1 MDIITLSD
9 KIRKSIREKKTQL
22 NDLITSGSAQ
32 NMEQYKHLI
41 GQLDALNFIEQE
53 LSNLLDEQENADR

>member
-9 KIRKSIREKKTQL
+9 KIRRIIRDKKTQI
-22 NDLITSGSAQ
+22 NDIVTSGSAKD
-32 NMEQYKHLI
+32 MEQYKHLI

-53 LSNLLDEQENADR
+53 LSDLLEKQENDD

>member
-9 KIRKSIREKKTQL
+9 KIRRIIRDKREQL
-22 NDLITSGSAQ
+22 TGLITSGAAKD
-32 NMEQYKHLI
+32 MEQYKHLI

-53 LSNLLDEQENADR
+53 LSDLLEKQENDD

>member
-9 KIRKSIREKKTQL
+9 KIRKILRDKKAQL
-22 NDLITSGSAQ
+22 NDIVTSGSAKD
-32 NMEQYKHLI
+32 MEQYRHLI

-53 LSNLLDEQENADR
+53 LSNLLEKQENDY

>member
-9 KIRKSIREKKTQL
+9 KIRKILRDKKAQITE
-22 NDLITSGSAQ
+22 IVTSGSAKD
-32 NMEQYKHLI
+32 MEQYRHLI

-53 LSNLLDEQENADR
+53 LSNLLEKQENDD

>member
-9 KIRKSIREKKTQL
+9 KIRKILRDKKTQI
-22 NDLITSGSAQ
+22 NDIVTSGSAKD
-32 NMEQYKHLI
+32 MEQYRHLI

-53 LSNLLDEQENADR
+53 LSDLLEKQENDD

>member
-9 KIRKSIREKKTQL
+9 KIRRIIRDKKTQI
-22 NDLITSGSAQ
+22 NDIVTSGSAKD
-32 NMEQYKHLI
+32 MEQYKHLI

-53 LSNLLDEQENADR
+53 LSNLLDEQENDD

>member
-9 KIRKSIREKKTQL
+9 KIRRIIRHKKTQI
-22 NDLITSGSAQ
+22 NDIVTSGSAKD
-32 NMEQYKHLI
+32 MEQYRHLI

-53 LSNLLDEQENADR
+53 LSDLLEKQENDD

>member
-9 KIRKSIREKKTQL
+9 KIRKILRDKKAQL
-22 NDLITSGSAQ
+22 NDIVTSGSAKD
-32 NMEQYKHLI
+32 MEQYRHLI

-53 LSNLLDEQENADR
+53 LSDLLEKQENDD

>member
-9 KIRKSIREKKTQL
+9 KIRKIIRDKREQL
-22 NDLITSGSAQ
+22 TELITSGSAKD
-32 NMEQYKHLI
+32 MEQYRHLI

-53 LSNLLDEQENADR
+53 LSNLLDEQENDD

>member
-9 KIRKSIREKKTQL
+9 KIRKILRDKKAQL
-22 NDLITSGSAQ
+22 NDIVTSGSAKD
-32 NMEQYKHLI
+32 MEQYRHLI

-53 LSNLLDEQENADR
+53 LSNLLDEQENDDR

>member
-9 KIRKSIREKKTQL
+9 KIRKILRDKKAQL
-22 NDLITSGSAQ
+22 NDIVTSGSAKD
-32 NMEQYKHLI
+32 MEQYRHLI

-53 LSNLLDEQENADR
+53 LNNLLEKQENDD

>member
-9 KIRKSIREKKTQL
+9 KIRKILRDKKAQL
-22 NDLITSGSAQ
+22 NDIVTSGSAKD
-32 NMEQYKHLI
+32 MEQYRHLI

-53 LSNLLDEQENADR
+53 LSNLLEKQENDD

>member
-9 KIRKSIREKKTQL
+9 KIRKILRDKKAQITE
-22 NDLITSGSAQ
+22 IVTSGSAKD
-32 NMEQYKHLI
+32 MEQYKHLI

-53 LSNLLDEQENADR
+53 LSDLLEKQENDD

>member
-9 KIRKSIREKKTQL
+9 KIRRIIRDKKTQIT
-22 NDLITSGSAQ
+22 DIVTSGSAKD
-32 NMEQYKHLI
+32 MEQYRHLI

-53 LSNLLDEQENADR
+53 LSNLLEKQENDD

>member
-9 KIRKSIREKKTQL
+9 KIRRILRDKKTQI
-22 NDLITSGSAQ
+22 NDIVTSGSAKD
-32 NMEQYKHLI
+32 MEQYRHLI

-53 LSNLLDEQENADR
+53 LSDLLEKQENDD

>member
-9 KIRKSIREKKTQL
+9 KIRRIIRDKKTQI
-22 NDLITSGSAQ
+22 NDIVTSGSAKD
-32 NMEQYKHLI
+32 MEKYKHLI

-53 LSNLLDEQENADR
+53 LSDLLEKQENDD

>member
-9 KIRKSIREKKTQL
+9 KIRRIIRDKKTQI
-22 NDLITSGSAQ
+22 NDIVTSGSAKD
-32 NMEQYKHLI
+32 MEQYRHLI

-53 LSNLLDEQENADR
+53 LNNLLEKQENDD

>member
-9 KIRKSIREKKTQL
+9 KIRRILRDKKTQI
-22 NDLITSGSAQ
+22 NDIVTSGSAKD
-32 NMEQYKHLI
+32 MEQYRHLI

-53 LSNLLDEQENADR
+53 LSNLLEKQENDD

>member
-9 KIRKSIREKKTQL
+9 KIRRIIRDKKTQIT
-22 NDLITSGSAQ
+22 DIATSGSAKD
-32 NMEQYKHLI
+32 MEQDRHLI

-53 LSNLLDEQENADR
+53 LSDLLEKQENDD

>member
-9 KIRKSIREKKTQL
+9 KIRRIIRDKKTQI
-22 NDLITSGSAQ
+22 NDIVTSGSAKD
-32 NMEQYKHLI
+32 MEQYRHLI

-53 LSNLLDEQENADR
+53 LSDLLEKQENDD

>member
-9 KIRKSIREKKTQL
+9 KIRRIIRDKKTQI
-22 NDLITSGSAQ
+22 NDIVTSGSAKD
-32 NMEQYKHLI
+32 MEQYKHQI

-53 LSNLLDEQENADR
+53 LNNLLEKQENDD

>member
-9 KIRKSIREKKTQL
+9 KIRRIIRDKKTQI
-22 NDLITSGSAQ
+22 NDIVTSGSAKD
-32 NMEQYKHLI
+32 MEQYKHLI

-53 LSNLLDEQENADR
+53 LNNLLEKQENDD

>member
-9 KIRKSIREKKTQL
+9 KIRRIIRDKKTQI
-22 NDLITSGSAQ
+22 NDIVTSGSAKD
-32 NMEQYKHLI
+32 MEQYKHLI

-53 LSNLLDEQENADR
+53 LSNLLEKQENDD

>member
-9 KIRKSIREKKTQL
+9 KIRKTIRDKREQL
-22 NDLITSGSAQ
+22 TELITSGSAKD
-32 NMEQYKHLI
+32 MEQYRHLI

-53 LSNLLDEQENADR
+53 LSNLLEKQENDD

>member
-9 KIRKSIREKKTQL
+9 KIRRILRDKKTQI
-22 NDLITSGSAQ
+22 NDIVTSGSAKD
-32 NMEQYKHLI
+32 MEQYRHLI

-53 LSNLLDEQENADR
+53 LSDLLEKQENDDW

>member
-9 KIRKSIREKKTQL
+9 KIRRIIRDKKTQI
-22 NDLITSGSAQ
+22 NDIVTSGSAKD
-32 NMEQYKHLI
+32 MEQYRHLI

-53 LSNLLDEQENADR
+53 LSNLLEKQENDD

>member
-9 KIRKSIREKKTQL
+9 KIRKIIRDKKTQIT
-22 NDLITSGSAQ
+22 DIVTSGSAKD
-32 NMEQYKHLI
+32 MEQYRHLI

-53 LSNLLDEQENADR
+53 LSDLLEKQENDD

>member
-9 KIRKSIREKKTQL
+9 KIRKILRDKKAQL
-22 NDLITSGSAQ
+22 NDIVTSGSAKD
-32 NMEQYKHLI
+32 MEQYRHLI

-53 LSNLLDEQENADR
+53 LRNLLEKQENDD

>member
-9 KIRKSIREKKTQL
+9 KIRRIIRDKKTQI
-22 NDLITSGSAQ
+22 NDIVTSGSAKD
-32 NMEQYKHLI
+32 MEQYKHLI

-53 LSNLLDEQENADR
+53 LSNLLEKQENDDW

>member
-9 KIRKSIREKKTQL
+9 KIRRIIRDKKTQIT
-22 NDLITSGSAQ
+22 DIVTSGSAKD
-32 NMEQYKHLI
+32 MEQYRHLI

-53 LSNLLDEQENADR
+53 LSDLLEKQENDD

>member
-9 KIRKSIREKKTQL
+9 KIRKIIRDKREQL
-22 NDLITSGSAQ
+22 TGLITSGAAKD
-32 NMEQYKHLI
+32 MERYKHLI

-53 LSNLLDEQENADR
+53 LSDLLEKQENDD